1 MPQYNVSRIGSATD
15 GYAIDISV
23 AVSPDGSDAATATR
37 NQGGD
42 LQLTSWNLLPGGN
55 IQQSTQL
62 IFDPQAIARIA
73 PVGTGMF
80 VTIGESTQGP
90 HLKAVFWW
98 RSANITWEGKGSEGY
113 SPSVVGFPTKFELI
127 GPPPP
132 PPPPGTQVA
141 YPTGYLIATAHV
153 TPNHHIRVTAWFAAV
168 ENTYGIGPLAAASG
182 TESIFACIAVKS
194 SDHTTNSLNSADVV
208 TGNLNS
214 EGRLHLGTWRLHVEP
229 MQQQSV
235 EHVYGVATHVIAK
248 EVAIATYP
256 PDPATTLVT
265 AVINSAGNLE
275 ILDWTMNSDGT
286 FTRGLETTGEPASLV
301 SCAWCAE
308 SIVVTAF
315 KDSAGKLKLI
325 YWQFPASS
333 SDPQVITAIAQLEE
347 NITLPYGG
355 ISVAHW
361 RVQGA
366 MSNDLGETVVAV
378 LTAQGN
384 ARVLR
389 YHLTSS

>member
-23 AVSPDGSDAATATR
+23 AVSPDGSVAATATR

-42 LQLTSWNLLPGGN
+42 LQLTSWDLLPGGN

-90 HLKAVFWW
+90 HLKSIFWW
-98 RSANITWEGKGSEGY
+98 RSGNIAWEGSGGEGY
-113 SPSVVGFPTKFELI
+113 SPSVVGFPTKFALI

-153 TPNHHIRVTAWFAAV
+153 TPNHHIRVTSWFAAV
-168 ENTYGIGPLAAASG
+168 ENTYGIGTLAAASG
-182 TESIFACIAVKS
+182 GESIFACIAAKS
-194 SDHTTNSLNSADVV
+194 SDHTPNSLNSADVV
-208 TGNLNS
+208 TGNIGG
-214 EGRLHLGTWRLHVEP
+214 GRLHPGTWRLHVEP
-229 MQQQSV
+229 MQPPSV
-235 EHVYGVATHVIAK
+235 EHVHGVATHVTAN
-248 EVAIATYP
+248 ELTIATYP
-256 PDPATTLVT
+256 PDLATTLVT
-265 AVINSAGNLE
+265 AVINSTGNLQ
-275 ILDWTMNSDGT
+275 IVGWTMNSDGT
-286 FTRGLETTGEPASLV
+286 FSRGPETTGETGSLV
-301 SCAWCAE
+301 SCAWCAD

-315 KDSAGKLKLI
+315 KASAGKLKLI
-325 YWQFPASS
+325 YWQFPASP
-333 SDPQVITAIAQLEE
+333 SDPQVITAITQLEE
-347 NITLPYGG
+347 NIALPYGG

-361 RVQGA
+361 RAPGA
-366 MSNDLGETVVAV
+366 MSSDLGETVVAV
-378 LTAQGN
+378 LTAQEHT
-384 ARVLR
+384 RVLR